1 MKNALKFLTLGLIF
15 AFVGAISVTSTFA
28 QASVEDCDAIY
39 QKFLAKRKST
49 DIPGKEE
56 AVAAGNEYLEK
67 CKTTDGQ
74 EEIVPWVTKQLATV
88 KGLLKFDTEE
98 RDYYKPFRDAIE
110 SKNSAKIMESGKKI
124 LTIQPDYVDLLITLA
139 SVGYDEARN
148 NVDTY
153 NTDTVNFAKSALQK
167 ISEGKTSQVIDK
179 YPNGVWGMYNYVYA
193 TAKCTDGKTNASGWM
208 NYIIGYIQYY
218 RIKNMKDSVPY
229 LYKASQVGCE
239 TKEIGDIYR
248 MIGSW
253 YVEEFK
259 RLETERQAKLDATKT
274 TEAPEGA
281 DTDETKAIFALQKG
295 YMERVIDAYVRGAN
309 LPTTT
314 KEDKERW
321 NTIAKQFYGFRFK
334 EDMSGYNTW
343 VSNATSKPF
352 ADPTSA
358 VTPVAD
364 EPTTVTTP

>member
-28 QASVEDCDAIY
+28 QASVEDCDAMY
-39 QKFLAKRKST
+39 QRFLKDRKAT
-49 DIPGKEE
+49 DIPGMER

-67 CKTTDGQ
+67 CKTTEGQ
-74 EEIVPWVTKQLATV
+74 EEIVPYVTKQLPVV
-88 KGLLKFDTEE
+88 KQRLEIEIDNRDLYIPFDE
-98 RDYYKPFRDAIE
+98 AIKA
-110 SKNSAKIMESGKKI
+110 KNTAKIFELGKKI
-124 LTIQPDYVDLLITLA
+124 LVKQPDYVDLLITLA

-153 NTDTVNFAKSALQK
+153 NTDTVNFAKTALQK
-167 ISEGKTSQVIDK
+167 ISEGKTSPAVDK
-179 YPNGVWGMYNYVYA
+179 FPNGVWGMYNFAYT

-208 NYIIGYIQYY
+208 NYIIGYINYY

-295 YMERVIDAYVRGAN
+295 YMERVVDAYVRGAN

-334 EDMSGYNTW
+334 EDMSGFNTW
-343 VSNATSKPF
+343 ASNTTSKPF
-352 ADPTSA
+352 ADPTSP
-358 VTPVAD
+358 VTPVAE